1 MLYIPK
7 IGNQL
12 NILTDNE
19 AKDLVTI
26 YFGEYF
32 KSPRVKVP
40 SKVKNS
46 FLEGFFL
53 KWRTA
58 S

>member
-19 AKDLVTI
+19 AKDLVAI
-26 YFGEYF
+26 YFGEYV

-40 SKVKNS
+40 SKAKNS
-46 FLEGFFL
+46 FLESFFL
-53 KWRTA
+53 K
-58 S
+58 